1 MRILFLSSVLLL
13 AFTIFPLGQLHGQK
27 FQNTYESL
35 SQLYQQAARPAEE
48 MEARVKVDK
57 KNPLVW
63 HFYGLSMDELGNEK
77 AALEALEKARDL
89 DPRQAWHV
97 QSLAEHYF
105 GVGDFEQSQ
114 RFYRLAISLET
125 RPQVVVNLKTSLAQA
140 EKRALVDA
148 RLRDEEQAAISH
160 TWLIGLLG
168 IALLGVFVVVAPRL
182 TR

>member
-1 MRILFLSSVLLL
+1 MKTLFLSSGLLL
-13 AFTIFPLGQLHGQK
+13 ALTICPLGHLQGQK
-27 FQNTYESL
+27 VQNTYESL
-35 SQLYQQAARPAEE
+35 SQLFQQAARPAEE

-63 HFYGLSMDELGNEK
+63 HFLGLSMDELGNEK
-77 AALEALEKARDL
+77 AAREALEVAHNL

-114 RFYRLAISLET
+114 RFYRLALSLET
-125 RPQVVVNLKTSLAQA
+125 RPQVVANLKSSLAQA
-140 EKRALVDA
+140 EERALVDA

-160 TWLIGLLG
+160 TWILGLLG
-168 IALLGVFVVVAPRL
+168 IAFLGVFVVVAPRIG
-182 TR
+182 R